1 MIELNL
7 SVVPSVLQ
15 RALQLP
21 GALSPRDRELLPD
34 ALWRQGCVE
43 NSWFRRGHQYKMWW
57 QLEWVREQLGWE
69 GQPLACLSYLDSK
82 KWKGLETA
90 PSKAPLTGRG
100 GS

>member
-34 ALWRQGCVE
+34 ALWRQAGVCGEQLVQE
-43 NSWFRRGHQYKMWW
+43 RASVQNVVAAGVGERAAGSGRASLLPVYPCWFRNG
-57 QLEWVREQLGWE
+57 
-69 GQPLACLSYLDSK
+69 
-82 KWKGLETA
+82 
-90 PSKAPLTGRG
+90 KA
-100 GS
+100 